1 MRIGNRKREVD
12 AARDALVGSG
22 IAEWF
27 AVENIVTGSDLDAHD
42 ARAER
47 QRQDNQ
53 ENYGEEEN
61 RGTETHARKNST
73 ARSRWGLFSKGENS

>member
-27 AVENIVTGSDLDAHD
+27 AVENIVTGSDLDAHG
-42 ARAER
+42 AGAER
-47 QRQDNQ
+47 QDDQ

-73 ARSRWGLFSKGENS
+73 ARSRWGLFSNGENS